1 MTDHQFTLF
10 EHAPKPRRKRSKSSW
25 DKKYYNACKKH
36 MDYIVSHRPWCCDC
50 SLNEWLKTWVAFVK
64 EFADKGDYEAAQAS
78 KDAII
83 DFVAKITGKP
93 VSRESLLIFKS

>member
-1 MTDHQFTLF
+1 MSHQFSLF
-10 EHAPKPRRKRSKSSW
+10 DQPKLMQLRKASKPYW

-36 MDYIVSHRPWCCDC
+36 MDYVVSHRPWCCNS
-50 SLNEWLKTWVAFVK
+50 SLDEWLKGWVSFVK

-83 DFVAKITGKP
+83 DFCAKMTDKP
-93 VSRESLLIFKS
+93 ISRESLLIFR